1 MDLLYPRVR
10 CNECFGK
17 RRKDQPK
24 LCTCDDIFD
33 GMIPDDAQIRDVERT
48 IKDYFVQH
56 MQNSP
61 SAAEREH
68 IANGSSTVEVHMIKM
83 SSRRLEGFAIISL
96 RDKESTELVLGE
108 LRVVC
113 EATMGEDSDQWL
125 WKCQNK

>member
-1 MDLLYPRVR
+1 MNKLFVPVLLAIVIVGVIAILLTGHAPTLQRG
-10 CNECFGK
+10 F
-17 RRKDQPK
+17 
-24 LCTCDDIFD
+24 T
-33 GMIPDDAQIRDVERT
+33 DAQIRDVERT

-96 RDKESTELVLGE
+96 RDKESTELGLGE

-113 EATMGEDSDQWL
+113 EATMGEDSNQWL